1 MEAQTTP
8 AELNAAEL
16 SKAIEPWRETMQ
28 RLLQDKMAVIS
39 AFVLVVIIGLSL
51 LAPLIAP
58 HDPDKVDLSKRMQPL
73 FSEQHLLGT
82 DQVGRDV
89 LSRLLYG
96 GRLSV
101 GIGFLAVAIALV
113 IGVTIGLLSGY
124 FSGWLDMVTMR
135 GIDILMA
142 FPYVLLAI
150 AIMAALGPGL
160 INSMI
165 AVSIVGV
172 PYYARIVRGTTL
184 SLREREFIQ
193 AAQALGIG
201 RTRILLKHILPN
213 ISSQI
218 IVAATLDVGWMIVA
232 ASGLSFIGLGAQ
244 PPTAE
249 WGVMLSEGQ
258 KYIRTAPMLSI
269 LPGIMIFLVV
279 LSLNFLGDGLRD
291 ALDPDLRD

>member
-1 MEAQTTP
+1 MEKTYTADQNINLQ
-8 AELNAAEL
+8 E
-16 SKAIEPWRETMQ
+16 KAKSPGRETFE
-28 RLLQDKMAVIS
+28 RLLQDKVATFSGI
-39 AFVLVVIIGLSL
+39 LLILIITLTL
-51 LAPLIAP
+51 IAPLIAP
-58 HDPDKVDLSKRMQPL
+58 HDPDKVDLSNRMKPMFTEGHL
-73 FSEQHLLGT
+73 FGT

-96 GRLSV
+96 GRISV

-113 IGVTIGLLSGY
+113 IGVTVGLIAGF
-124 FSGWLDMVTMR
+124 FSGWLDSITMR

-160 INSMI
+160 LNSMI
-165 AVSIVGV
+165 AVAIVGV
-172 PYYARIVRGTTL
+172 PYYARIVRSTTI
-184 SLREREFIQ
+184 SLREREFIL
-193 AAQALGIG
+193 AERALGVSNA
-201 RTRILLKHILPN
+201 RILLKHILPN
-213 ISSQI
+213 TMSQI

-232 ASGLSFIGLGAQ
+232 ASGLSFLGLGAQ

>member
-1 MEAQTTP
+1 MDKQT
-8 AELNAAEL
+8 
-16 SKAIEPWRETMQ
+16 AIERQHGMDKAASPWRETLS
-28 RLLQDKMAVIS
+28 RLLRDKMAVIS
-39 AFVLVVIIGLSL
+39 AVILFTIITLTL

-58 HDPDKVDLSKRMQPL
+58 HDPDRVDLGKRLLPM
-73 FSEQHLLGT
+73 FSEGHLLGT

-89 LSRLLYG
+89 LSRVLYG
-96 GRLSV
+96 GRISV
-101 GIGFLAVAIALV
+101 GIGFIAVAIALI
-113 IGVTIGLLSGY
+113 IGVTIGVLAGY
-124 FSGWLDMVTMR
+124 FSGLLDAIAMR
-135 GIDILMA
+135 SIDVLMA

-160 INSMI
+160 LNSMI
-165 AVSIVGV
+165 AVAIVGI
-172 PYYARIVRGTTL
+172 PYYARIVRSQTI

-193 AAQALGIG
+193 AERALGVSH
-201 RTRILLKHILPN
+201 TRIILKHILPN
-213 ISSQI
+213 TSSQI

-244 PPTAE
+244 PPMAE

-258 KYIRTAPMLSI
+258 KLIRTNPSLSI
-269 LPGIMIFLVV
+269 IPGVMIFLVV